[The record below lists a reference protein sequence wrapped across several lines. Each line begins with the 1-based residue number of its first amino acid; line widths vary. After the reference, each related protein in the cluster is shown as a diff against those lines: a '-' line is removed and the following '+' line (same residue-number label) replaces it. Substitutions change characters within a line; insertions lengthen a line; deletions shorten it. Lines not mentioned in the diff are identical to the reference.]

1 MSQAKEE
8 IRIDYWRIV
17 HAIQQ
22 HSYDTGRSVSDIL
35 EELERDTKE

>member
-22 HSYDTGRSVSDIL
+22 HSYDTAEVLVIF
-35 EELERDTKE
+35 